1 MNRLDAI
8 RHEFVEFIPE
18 SLEPGVVYVS
28 IAYATTAHLCCCGC
42 GSEAVNPLAPHS
54 WRLTFDG
61 QSISFSPSIG
71 NWSFPCRS
79 HYWIEHSRVHWAGA
93 WSEDKIEANR
103 AADLELKRRFYEG
116 GSREPV
122 LDESDAHGFDRPD
135 EPAAGWRRRLR
146 SRLSRR

>member
-28 IAYATTAHLCCCGC
+28 IPYATTAHLCCCGC

-71 NWSFPCRS
+71 NWSFPCQS
-79 HYWIEHSRVHWAGA
+79 HYWIRNDQVEWAGT
-93 WSEDKIEANR
+93 WSQKKIDAGREA
-103 AADLELKRRFYEG
+103 RR
-116 GSREPV
+116 REI
-122 LDESDAHGFDRPD
+122 DRP
-135 EPAAGWRRRLR
+135 ESNPVASSGWARSGRLAKRLFGKLRPLRRRR
-146 SRLSRR
+146 